1 MPPFDPSQ
9 YFEGPFTA
17 GGYYPTNQVSMTE
30 ADVRGKAQAEAIGAG
45 QQKAIDMEKEVQRK
59 AAEELNKQRM
69 QRFNMLTDLYRR
81 PTQFDPSLGEEEIQ
95 KRANARGISLNEA
108 RNIAYNEQAQAEGR
122 ASDLI
127 NKTNAWKQ
135 ENQPLPTYSL
145 GKDYFGRDITTN
157 RPAATA
163 QEQAQRIE
171 AYNQTPGSLTQYA
184 LSPEEKKIELA
195 HISNLQDM
203 NKANM
208 LNQQRS
214 QAATN
219 GWAWNSSAGRYTRTN
234 ELTSGQ
240 QAAMRERLKLSPSFI
255 FQPGKAT
262 ETPAIATPPVVTP
275 VPATVTPEPAPVA
288 KTEPAMTTPVKTE
301 VAKVVEQPVAPVQTP
316 SAPVQTPSAP
326 VVAQKPPRDIPQ
338 IERDK
343 ILMSAGIN
351 PNAPNPVATKGA
363 GRKGYTVADK
373 QKADRA
379 EKQKDFDQEMQNF
392 KTLRSTKSGRAGTI
406 NTLALTKSAEKLV
419 ALSRDLGIPAPMFGD
434 NQSMYAGT
442 EKLGGQ

>member
-17 GGYYPTNQVSMTE
+17 GGYYPTNQVSMSE
-30 ADVRGKAQAEAIGAG
+30 ADVRGKAQAEATAAG

-81 PTQFDPSLGEEEIQ
+81 PTQFDASLGEEEIQ
-95 KRANARGISLNEA
+95 KRANERGISLNEA

-135 ENQPLPTYSL
+135 SNQPLPTYSL

-171 AYNQTPGSLTQYA
+171 AYNQAPGSLSQYA

-208 LNQQRS
+208 LNQQTS

-262 ETPAIATPPVVTP
+262 ETPAPTAPATPTP
-275 VPATVTPEPAPVA
+275 TPATVTPTPAPMARNEPAVTPAVKQEVTKVVELTPAEATKQPSLTIETATAPAVA
-288 KTEPAMTTPVKTE
+288 KTTPPPARDIPEIETDKLLASMGINTNVSTPVASTQGAGRRGYTQADKDKADLAQAESDLKRISTSKQGRSQTIDLAAARKAA
-301 VAKVVEQPVAPVQTP
+301 AKVVAFRR
-316 SAPVQTPSAP
+316 
-326 VVAQKPPRDIPQ
+326 KLGMPPAI
-338 IERDK
+338 
-343 ILMSAGIN
+343 G
-351 PNAPNPVATKGA
+351 G
-363 GRKGYTVADK
+363 G
-373 QKADRA
+373 
-379 EKQKDFDQEMQNF
+379 DQF
-392 KTLRSTKSGRAGTI
+392 
-406 NTLALTKSAEKLV
+406 
-419 ALSRDLGIPAPMFGD
+419 
-434 NQSMYAGT
+434 MYAGT